1 MSELTDS
8 TKYNGLLD
16 CSLKEIIEL
25 YMRIVVDYLHFMAK
39 TENIK
44 KKNSFK
50 FILLRGL
57 ETMTHVFNY
66 ILFSTKN
73 LDLTEMY
80 SEKSMFYYVEFISQI
95 SNLNANSEIN
105 TFMQITSRDAVV
117 YVYKKT
123 IYDIQK
129 SLIIQSDEDTKKTCD
144 DVIHY
149 TQLVIE
155 ACSKQDNLLEKKTM
169 EKFEQFF
176 SKIKTVNGFSKFVK
190 MVELI

>member
-1 MSELTDS
+1 MTELNDTS
-8 TKYNGLLD
+8 KYNALLD

-44 KKNSFK
+44 KKNSFE

-73 LDLTEMY
+73 LDVTEMY
-80 SEKSMFYYVEFISQI
+80 SEKSMFYYVEFITQI
-95 SNLNANSEIN
+95 SNLNSNSEIN
-105 TFMQITSRDAVV
+105 TFMQITSRDAVI

-123 IYDIQK
+123 IYGIQK
-129 SLIIQSDEDTKKTCD
+129 SLIIESDDNTKKICD

-155 ACSKQDNLLEKKTM
+155 ACSKQDDLLEKQTV

-176 SKIKTVNGFSKFVK
+176 SKIKTANGFSKFVK
-190 MVELI
+190 LIEQI